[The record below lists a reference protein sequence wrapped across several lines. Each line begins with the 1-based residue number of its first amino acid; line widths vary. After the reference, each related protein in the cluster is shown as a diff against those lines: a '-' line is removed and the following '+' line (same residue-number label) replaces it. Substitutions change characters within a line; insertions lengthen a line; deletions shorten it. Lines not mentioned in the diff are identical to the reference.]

1 MTVKHNIGI
10 LGAGTMGTG
19 IAEVAAAH
27 GHRVVQFDT
36 DKAKTAAS
44 LQDFAECEFVIEAIV
59 EDLEAKKKAF
69 CEMEAIVAGNAILA
83 TNTSSL
89 SITAIAAACKRPERV
104 LGTHFFNPA
113 PTMRL
118 VEVVP
123 GLATSP
129 ATVQRARAL
138 VESWGKTT
146 VLVKDTPGFIVNRV
160 ARPFY
165 GEALRILE
173 EGIADIAT
181 IDWAMREIGGFRL
194 GPFELMDLIGN
205 DVNLKTTELIAVYKP
220 SATQRQLVQEGR
232 LGRKTGRGFYDY
244 RPGAV
249 VPEPNKDPELG
260 KEIFTRIMTTIITE
274 ARDLVSRGVATAEDV
289 DLAMKLGAN
298 YPKGPFEYDRG

>member
-1 MTVKHNIGI
+1 MKETIGI

-27 GHRVVQFDT
+27 GHPVIRFDINGT
-36 DKAKTAAS
+36 GR
-44 LQDFAECEFVIEAIV
+44 LQDLAECDFVIEAIF
-59 EDLEAKKKAF
+59 EDLKAKKKAF
-69 CEMEAIVAGNAILA
+69 SELEAVVSRDAILA

-89 SITAIAAACKRPERV
+89 LITAIASACKNPERV

-113 PTMRL
+113 QKMRL
-118 VEVVP
+118 VEIVRGPV
-123 GLATSP
+123 TSED
-129 ATVQRARAL
+129 TVKRTRAL

-146 VLVKDTPGFIVNRV
+146 VLAKDTPGLIVNRV

-173 EGIADIAT
+173 EGMADIAT

-194 GPFELMDLIGN
+194 GPFQLMDFIGN
-205 DVNLKTTELIAVYKP
+205 DVNLKVTEAIALYPP
-220 SATQRQLVQEGR
+220 SETQKRLVEAGK
-232 LGRKTGRGFYDY
+232 LGRKTGCGFYDY
-244 RPGAV
+244 SAEM
-249 VPEPNKDPELG
+249 PEPKKDPALG
-260 KEIFTRIMTTIITE
+260 KAIFTRVMSKIVHE
-274 ARDLVSRGVATAEDV
+274 ARDLVARGVATAEDV